1 LAASKTPGPGTY
13 NNMTPS
19 GAPAYSL
26 AMRTK
31 ESQSQDSPGPGAYD
45 PSVHSCVPAY
55 SLAKRLDP
63 AHLPNNPGLLCA
75 PLLCVGFPSLS
86 LLPVPSLVWAVV
98 LSFFHTPRNLLQ
110 Q

>member
-63 AHLPNNPGLLCA
+63 AHLPNNPGLLC
-75 PLLCVGFPSLS
+75 VGFPSLS
-86 LLPVPSLVWAVV
+86 LLPVPSFVWAVV
-98 LSFFHTPRNLLQ
+98 LPFFHTPRNLLQ